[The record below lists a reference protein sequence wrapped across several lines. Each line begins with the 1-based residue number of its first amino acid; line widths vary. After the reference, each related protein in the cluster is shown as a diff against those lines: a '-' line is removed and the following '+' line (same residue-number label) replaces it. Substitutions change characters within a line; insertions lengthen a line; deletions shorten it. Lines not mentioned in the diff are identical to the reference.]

1 MDRAKRTRKAD
12 KKIAYAED
20 SSEDPAWEDDAPT
33 ASGGGGG
40 SKGKKRAKKTGK
52 ACGSD
57 EPTHGALISRCS
69 RGDLESLVLGKISD
83 GSSTSISDILA
94 LLPEAAKSNKP
105 PPAVVVKSGKERVGT
120 GRFDAL
126 DEELLLAIIKKIPFR
141 YRLACTTSVCK
152 SWRSLR
158 DHIPLWTEVIITD
171 TVASFPGYQLTRLCY
186 ILCAH
191 QDFFDFDI
199 ENLASIHIKYVYLHL
214 GISHGWRAKGDE
226 IGCSN
231 KGMERLIKWMPDVDS
246 VTKFDL
252 SSSAAISP
260 DAIKKVLANFSNLT
274 SLSLRGK
281 KVSNAVLKSF
291 SSRAGGLKELIL
303 ADRNDY
309 FRGSDYPS
317 QKEVQDLIKVAPL
330 LEVLSLPCS
339 LPFDGTLMAFKEA
352 RKGGYSLIR
361 RLNISGG
368 FGSGLSWSDMQKMG
382 NHLPELEELKLNN
395 IGGYYTFND
404 MASDVVLT
412 TMPRLRTLHID
423 SAITFMGKHFT
434 NDQLKTY
441 IDRLLVACPVL
452 EDLKLVH
459 GAQHISNAERKNGK
473 TMEPF
478 PHPGG
483 SLLNLPRTLTSL
495 NLRDMVLLPEHFDEL
510 PLLAS
515 LTLINC
521 GEEAQATKESLVSK
535 SPHLVIGKCVVKAL
549 QYGPG

>member
-1 MDRAKRTRKAD
+1 
-12 KKIAYAED
+12 
-20 SSEDPAWEDDAPT
+20 
-33 ASGGGGG
+33 
-40 SKGKKRAKKTGK
+40 
-52 ACGSD
+52 
-57 EPTHGALISRCS
+57 
-69 RGDLESLVLGKISD
+69 
-83 GSSTSISDILA
+83 
-94 LLPEAAKSNKP
+94 
-105 PPAVVVKSGKERVGT
+105 
-120 GRFDAL
+120 
-126 DEELLLAIIKKIPFR
+126 
-141 YRLACTTSVCK
+141 
-152 SWRSLR
+152 
-158 DHIPLWTEVIITD
+158 
-171 TVASFPGYQLTRLCY
+171 
-186 ILCAH
+186 
-191 QDFFDFDI
+191 
-199 ENLASIHIKYVYLHL
+199 
-214 GISHGWRAKGDE
+214 
-226 IGCSN
+226 
-231 KGMERLIKWMPDVDS
+231 MERLIKWMPDVDS